1 MQTGVCCVVIVLYIM
16 KEDRMGFSAA
26 VRRITVISM
35 VAVMLLLVSCAR
47 TADSSVDGSN
57 RPVITVGSEDYP
69 PFTDLDNN
77 GDPTGLDMDILR
89 EAFDRIGYDI
99 EFVEI
104 SWEDKDR
111 LLESGEVDC
120 VAGGF
125 TIESRENDYLWV
137 GPYMTSNQVVA
148 VNSEGD
154 IHTLPDLEGRKI
166 AVQAASIGEEILLR
180 HTNPDI
186 PEDIQVLS
194 YEDNSLPFASL
205 GCNYVDAIV
214 ADEPAVNQYMKDYD
228 TLFTILDEPV
238 MRASVG
244 AAFAKDGDKELSGK
258 LNAAIEEMRSDG
270 TLEEIIGRYLD
281 DAERYLGVG
290 HEE

>member
-1 MQTGVCCVVIVLYIM
+1 M
-16 KEDRMGFSAA
+16 RFSAA

-35 VAVMLLLVSCAR
+35 VAVMLFLSSCAR
-47 TADSSVDGSN
+47 TSDSAVSAD

-69 PFTDLDNN
+69 PFIDLDNN

-148 VNSEGD
+148 VNSEGG
-154 IHTLPDLEGRKI
+154 IHTLSDLEGKTI
-166 AVQAASIGEEILLR
+166 AVQAASIGEDILLR
-180 HTNPDI
+180 HSNPAV
-186 PEDIQVLS
+186 PEDIEVLS
-194 YEDNSLPFASL
+194 YEDNSLPFAAL
-205 GCNYVDAIV
+205 GCDYVDAIV
-214 ADEPAVNQYMKDYD
+214 ADEPAVIQYMKDYN
-228 TLFTILDEPV
+228 TVFTILDEPV
-238 MRASVG
+238 MKASIG
-244 AAFAKDGDKELSGK
+244 TAFPKDGDVELCRK
-258 LNAAIEEMRSDG
+258 LNDAIEAMREDG
-270 TLEEIIGRYLD
+270 TLDSIIRG
-281 DAERYLGVG
+281 YLGDTRENSG
-290 HEE
+290 GGSEK